1 VGEGE
6 CPGAGAFE
14 LAEQINL
21 GPCSAAVG
29 EVCLFFCFTHIA
41 LRAKR
46 PLGRFDH
53 VWRLVYLRQRFVR

>member
-1 VGEGE
+1 MGEGE

-41 LRAKR
+41 LG
-46 PLGRFDH
+46 PN
-53 VWRLVYLRQRFVR
+53 VP